1 MLIMKHSNKEVLE
14 KLRELVKQYPNDYN
28 LGAAVRVLV
37 NSKYG
42 K

>member
-1 MLIMKHSNKEVLE
+1 MTQSNNKLLEEIM
-14 KLRELVKQYPNDYN
+14 ELVKQYPNDYD
-28 LGAAVRVLV
+28 LGAAVRILV